1 MISFILKNIS
11 MAFKKWQKPP
21 KKWQK
26 MSEIEVKNEE
36 NVGTTVVENEI
47 NNEIENELKNVQA
60 ETKNEPKWKAK
71 NEQVNKPDDVV
82 WTVWWTS
89 VHMQP
94 RWIRFQ
100 KFDAP
105 VPMFMIQDEELRS
118 YLVTKGFWTNVY
130 QKDKEWLESHWAD
143 MEMIERL
150 KRYVTWC

>member
-1 MISFILKNIS
+1 MV
-11 MAFKKWQKPP
+11 FKKWHKPV
-21 KKWQK
+21 KKGEK
-26 MSEIEVKNEE
+26 VSSELLEKAE
-36 NVGTTVVENEI
+36 NVVNTVVENEI

-60 ETKNEPKWKAK
+60 ETKKEPKWKAK
-71 NEQVNKPDDVV
+71 NDVV

>member
-1 MISFILKNIS
+1 MISFILKYIS

-36 NVGTTVVENEI
+36 NVGTTVVENKI

-71 NEQVNKPDDVV
+71 NDVV

-150 KRYVTWC
+150 KRYVTGC

>member
-1 MISFILKNIS
+1 MV
-11 MAFKKWQKPP
+11 FKKWHKPV
-21 KKWQK
+21 KKGEK
-26 MSEIEVKNEE
+26 VVEKVEEIEVKNEE

-47 NNEIENELKNVQA
+47 NNEIENELTNIQHEA
-60 ETKNEPKWKAK
+60 E
-71 NEQVNKPDDVV
+71 NEQTGNKKKVKNDVV

>member
-1 MISFILKNIS
+1 MV
-11 MAFKKWQKPP
+11 FKKWHKPV
-21 KKWQK
+21 KKGEK
-26 MSEIEVKNEE
+26 VVEKIEENEVKNEE

-143 MEMIERL
+143 MGMIERL

>member
-1 MISFILKNIS
+1 MV
-11 MAFKKWQKPP
+11 FKKWHKPV
-21 KKWQK
+21 KKGEK
-26 MSEIEVKNEE
+26 VVEKIEENEVKNEE

>member
-1 MISFILKNIS
+1 MV
-11 MAFKKWQKPP
+11 FKKWHKPV
-21 KKWQK
+21 KKGEK
-26 MSEIEVKNEE
+26 VVEKIEENEVKNEE

-47 NNEIENELKNVQA
+47 NNEIEAELENVQA

-71 NEQVNKPDDVV
+71 NDVV

-150 KRYVTWC
+150 KRYVTWY

>member
-1 MISFILKNIS
+1 MV
-11 MAFKKWQKPP
+11 FKKWHKPV
-21 KKWQK
+21 KKGEK
-26 MSEIEVKNEE
+26 MVENTTENME
-36 NVGTTVVENEI
+36 NVGSTVVENEI
-47 NNEIENELKNVQA
+47 NNEIENELTNIQHEA
-60 ETKNEPKWKAK
+60 ENEQTGNKKKAK
-71 NEQVNKPDDVV
+71 NDVV

-89 VHMQP
+89 VHMQA

-105 VPMFMIQDEELRS
+105 VPMFMIKDEELRS

-150 KRYVTWC
+150 KRYVTGC

>member
-47 NNEIENELKNVQA
+47 NNEIENELTNIQHEA
-60 ETKNEPKWKAK
+60 E
-71 NEQVNKPDDVV
+71 NEQTGNKKKVKNDVV

>member
-1 MISFILKNIS
+1 MV
-11 MAFKKWQKPP
+11 FKKWHKPV
-21 KKWQK
+21 KKGEK
-26 MSEIEVKNEE
+26 VVEKVEEIEVKNEG

-71 NEQVNKPDDVV
+71 NDVV

>member
-1 MISFILKNIS
+1 

-47 NNEIENELKNVQA
+47 NNEIENELTNIQH
-60 ETKNEPKWKAK
+60 ETE
-71 NEQVNKPDDVV
+71 NEQTGNKKKVKNDVV

-89 VHMQP
+89 VHMQA

-150 KRYVTWC
+150 KRYVTGC

>member
-1 MISFILKNIS
+1 
-11 MAFKKWQKPP
+11 
-21 KKWQK
+21 
-26 MSEIEVKNEE
+26 
-36 NVGTTVVENEI
+36 
-47 NNEIENELKNVQA
+47 
-60 ETKNEPKWKAK
+60 
-71 NEQVNKPDDVV
+71 
-82 WTVWWTS
+82 
-89 VHMQP
+89 MQP

-105 VPMFMIQDEELRS
+105 VPMFMIKDEELRS

>member
-1 MISFILKNIS
+1 

-36 NVGTTVVENEI
+36 NAGTTVVENEI
-47 NNEIENELKNVQA
+47 NNEIESELTNIQQETENEQTANK
-60 ETKNEPKWKAK
+60 KKAK
-71 NEQVNKPDDVV
+71 SDVV
-82 WTVWWTS
+82 WTIWWTN
-89 VHMQP
+89 VHMQA

-105 VPMFMIQDEELRS
+105 VPMFMIKDDELRN

-150 KRYVTWC
+150 KRYVTWY

>member
-1 MISFILKNIS
+1 MISFILKYIS

-60 ETKNEPKWKAK
+60 ETKNEQTENKKKVK
-71 NEQVNKPDDVV
+71 NDVV

-89 VHMQP
+89 VHMQA

>member
-1 MISFILKNIS
+1 MV
-11 MAFKKWQKPP
+11 FKKWHKPV
-21 KKWQK
+21 KKGEK
-26 MSEIEVKNEE
+26 VVEKVEEIEVKNEE

>member
-26 MSEIEVKNEE
+26 MSEIEVKNEK

-60 ETKNEPKWKAK
+60 ETE
-71 NEQVNKPDDVV
+71 NEQTGNKKKVKNDVV

>member
-1 MISFILKNIS
+1 

-47 NNEIENELKNVQA
+47 NNEIEAELENVQA
-60 ETKNEPKWKAK
+60 ESKN
-71 NEQVNKPDDVV
+71 DVV
-82 WTVWWTS
+82 WTVWWTQ
-89 VHMQP
+89 VHMQA

-105 VPMFMIQDEELRS
+105 VPMFMIQDEELKS

-150 KRYVTWC
+150 KKYVTWC

>member
-1 MISFILKNIS
+1 MT
-11 MAFKKWQKPP
+11 FKKWQKPP
-21 KKWQK
+21 KKGEK
-26 MSEIEVKNEE
+26 MVENTTENME
-36 NVGTTVVENEI
+36 NVGSTVVENEI
-47 NNEIENELKNVQA
+47 NNEIENELTNIQHEA
-60 ETKNEPKWKAK
+60 ENEQIWNAK

-105 VPMFMIQDEELRS
+105 VPMFMIKDEELRS

-150 KRYVTWC
+150 KRYVTWY

>member
-1 MISFILKNIS
+1 MV
-11 MAFKKWQKPP
+11 FKKWHKPV
-21 KKWQK
+21 KKGEK
-26 MSEIEVKNEE
+26 VVEKIEENEVKNEE

-47 NNEIENELKNVQA
+47 NNEIEAELENVQA

-71 NEQVNKPDDVV
+71 NDVV

-150 KRYVTWC
+150 KRYVTGC

>member
-71 NEQVNKPDDVV
+71 NDVV
-82 WTVWWTS
+82 WTVWWTN

>member
-1 MISFILKNIS
+1 MV
-11 MAFKKWQKPP
+11 FKKWHKPV
-21 KKWQK
+21 KKGEK
-26 MSEIEVKNEE
+26 VVEKVEEIEVKNEE

-60 ETKNEPKWKAK
+60 ETKKEPKWKA
-71 NEQVNKPDDVV
+71 NDVV
-82 WTVWWTS
+82 WTVWWTQ
-89 VHMQP
+89 VHMQA

>member
-1 MISFILKNIS
+1 MV
-11 MAFKKWQKPP
+11 FKKWHKPV
-21 KKWQK
+21 KKGEK
-26 MSEIEVKNEE
+26 VVEKIEENEVKNEE

-71 NEQVNKPDDVV
+71 NDVV

>member
-11 MAFKKWQKPP
+11 MAFKKWHKPV
-21 KKWQK
+21 KKGEK
-26 MSEIEVKNEE
+26 VVEKVEEIEVKNEE

-47 NNEIENELKNVQA
+47 NNEIEAELENVQA

-71 NEQVNKPDDVV
+71 NDVV

-150 KRYVTWC
+150 KRYVTGC

>member
-1 MISFILKNIS
+1 MV
-11 MAFKKWQKPP
+11 FKKWHKPV
-21 KKWQK
+21 KKGEK
-26 MSEIEVKNEE
+26 VVEKVEEIEVKNEE
-36 NVGTTVVENEI
+36 NVGTTVVGNEI
-47 NNEIENELKNVQA
+47 NNEIESELKNVQA
-60 ETKNEPKWKAK
+60 EAENEPKWKAK
-71 NEQVNKPDDVV
+71 NDVV

>member
-1 MISFILKNIS
+1 MT
-11 MAFKKWQKPP
+11 FKKWQKPP
-21 KKWQK
+21 KKGEK
-26 MSEIEVKNEE
+26 MVENTTENME
-36 NVGTTVVENEI
+36 NVGSTVVENEI
-47 NNEIENELKNVQA
+47 NNEIENELTNIQHEA
-60 ETKNEPKWKAK
+60 ENEQIWKAK
-71 NEQVNKPDDVV
+71 NEQVNKSNDVV

-89 VHMQP
+89 VHMQA

-150 KRYVTWC
+150 KRYVTGC

>member
-1 MISFILKNIS
+1 MV
-11 MAFKKWQKPP
+11 FKKWHKPV
-21 KKWQK
+21 KKGEK
-26 MSEIEVKNEE
+26 VVEKIEENEVKNEE

-47 NNEIENELKNVQA
+47 NNEIENELTNIQHEA
-60 ETKNEPKWKAK
+60 E
-71 NEQVNKPDDVV
+71 NEQIREPMEQIGNKKTVKNDVV

-150 KRYVTWC
+150 KRYVTWY

>member
-1 MISFILKNIS
+1 MT
-11 MAFKKWQKPP
+11 FKKWQKPP
-21 KKWQK
+21 KKGEK
-26 MSEIEVKNEE
+26 MVENTTENME
-36 NVGTTVVENEI
+36 NVGSTVVENEI
-47 NNEIENELKNVQA
+47 NNEIENELTNIQHEA
-60 ETKNEPKWKAK
+60 ENEQIWNKKTVK

-150 KRYVTWC
+150 KRYVTGC

>member
-47 NNEIENELKNVQA
+47 NNEIENELTNIQHEA
-60 ETKNEPKWKAK
+60 E
-71 NEQVNKPDDVV
+71 NEQTGNKKKVKSDVV
-82 WTVWWTS
+82 WTVWWTN

-150 KRYVTWC
+150 KRYVTGC

>member
-1 MISFILKNIS
+1 

-60 ETKNEPKWKAK
+60 EAENEQTGNKKKAK
-71 NEQVNKPDDVV
+71 NDVV
-82 WTVWWTS
+82 WTVWWTE
-89 VHMQP
+89 VHMQA

-105 VPMFMIQDEELRS
+105 VPMFMIKDEELRS

-143 MEMIERL
+143 MKMIERL

>member
-1 MISFILKNIS
+1 MV
-11 MAFKKWQKPP
+11 FKKWHKPV
-21 KKWQK
+21 KKGEK
-26 MSEIEVKNEE
+26 VVEKEVKNEE
-36 NVGTTVVENEI
+36 NVGTTVVENKI

-60 ETKNEPKWKAK
+60 ETENEPKWNKKKAK
-71 NEQVNKPDDVV
+71 NDVV
-82 WTVWWTS
+82 WTVWWTE
-89 VHMQP
+89 VHMQA

-105 VPMFMIQDEELRS
+105 VPMFMIQDEELRN

>member
-1 MISFILKNIS
+1 MV
-11 MAFKKWQKPP
+11 FKKWHKPV
-21 KKWQK
+21 KKGEK
-26 MSEIEVKNEE
+26 VNEIEVKNEE

-47 NNEIENELKNVQA
+47 NNEIEAELENVQA
-60 ETKNEPKWKAK
+60 ETKNGPKWKAK

-82 WTVWWTS
+82 WTVWWTN

>member
-1 MISFILKNIS
+1 MV
-11 MAFKKWQKPP
+11 FKKWHKPV
-21 KKWQK
+21 KKGEK
-26 MSEIEVKNEE
+26 VVEKIEENEVKNEE

-71 NEQVNKPDDVV
+71 NDVV

-105 VPMFMIQDEELRS
+105 VPMFMIQDEELRN

-150 KRYVTWC
+150 KRYVTGC

>member
-1 MISFILKNIS
+1 MISFILKYIS

-60 ETKNEPKWKAK
+60 ETENEQTGNKKKAK
-71 NEQVNKPDDVV
+71 NDVV

-150 KRYVTWC
+150 KRYVTGC

>member
-1 MISFILKNIS
+1 MV
-11 MAFKKWQKPP
+11 FKKWHKPV
-21 KKWQK
+21 KKGEK
-26 MSEIEVKNEE
+26 VVKKEVKNEE

-47 NNEIENELKNVQA
+47 NNEIETELKNVQA
-60 ETKNEPKWKAK
+60 ETKNDHSVDV
-71 NEQVNKPDDVV
+71 NEKVDDVV

-89 VHMQP
+89 VHMQA

-105 VPMFMIQDEELRS
+105 VPMFMIQDEELRN

-143 MEMIERL
+143 MGMIERL
-150 KRYVTWC
+150 KKYVTWC

>member
-1 MISFILKNIS
+1 MT
-11 MAFKKWQKPP
+11 FKKWQKPP
-21 KKWQK
+21 KKGEK
-26 MSEIEVKNEE
+26 MVE
-36 NVGTTVVENEI
+36 NTTENTENIGSTVVENEI
-47 NNEIENELKNVQA
+47 NNEIENELTNIQQ
-60 ETKNEPKWKAK
+60 ETENEQTGNKEKAK

-89 VHMQP
+89 VHMQA

-105 VPMFMIQDEELRS
+105 VPMFMIQDEELRN